1 MAQDG
6 VTELTYTIMV
16 TRLAS
21 DNVQLSSLEINEG
34 VLSPAFEPS
43 IYSYF
48 AEVSHDITAV
58 SITPVVDDK
67 NAKLLIN
74 GQLQASGSPIQISL
88 GAGNTNVQIKVVA
101 EDGIH
106 SSNYMLSIQ
115 REASSN
121 AALEDLILS
130 DGKLSP
136 AFTADQHTYNATVPY
151 SVSQI
156 RVSALTHEPNA
167 TLRING
173 NIVLSGEPT
182 DPIKLKVGSNVI
194 TIEVTAQDGVTMQEY
209 QINITRSK
217 IPTNNSGGGE
227 NKEDDE
233 KLDDLTEVYVDNM
246 NVNRVVN
253 SKITTEN
260 GKSRVLNKVDTTA
273 LKSSLEQVGD
283 SPVIR
288 VQTNQNVEEVTVTL
302 MGDAVK
308 VLESKNALLHIET
321 ANGSYKL
328 PASEISIEQVSEQ
341 FGNSAV
347 EEIEINMTIAK
358 GDTDKLEKLGK
369 VAQQKGFVVQAAP
382 VEFTITAFYD
392 GKQLKVNKF
401 SRFIQREI
409 PIKKN
414 TNSKSMTT
422 AVVIEE
428 DGQLRH
434 VPAYKAVNGDVEV
447 AVIQSITNSTYAV
460 IENFVQFADVK
471 GHWSEI
477 PVNDLASR
485 LIVSGMGPDR
495 FRPTV
500 STTRAE
506 FTAIIVWAL
515 GLATDTQ
522 RTVFKDINPNKWYA
536 GVVTAANDYGIIH
549 GYGDG
554 SF

>member
-1 MAQDG
+1 
-6 VTELTYTIMV
+6 MV

-447 AVIQSITNSTYAV
+447 AVIQSITNSTYTV

>member
-58 SITPVVDDK
+58 SITPVIDDN

-115 REASSN
+115 REACSN

-194 TIEVTAQDGVTMQEY
+194 TIEVVTMQAY
-209 QINITRSK
+209 QINITRSR

-233 KLDDLTEVYVDNM
+233 KLDDLTEVYINDM

-260 GKSRVLNKVDTTA
+260 GKSRVLNKVETTA
-273 LKSSLEQVGD
+273 LKSSLERVGE

-308 VLESKNALLHIET
+308 VLESKKALLHIET

-328 PASEISIEQVSEQ
+328 PASEISIEQLSEQ

-422 AVVIEE
+422 AVIIEE

-434 VPAYKAVNGDVEV
+434 VPTYKAVNGDVEV
-447 AVIQSITNSTYAV
+447 AVIQSITNSTYTV

-471 GHWSEI
+471 GDWSEI

-485 LIVSGMGPDR
+485 LIVSGKGPDR
-495 FRPTV
+495 VRPTA

-506 FTAIIVWAL
+506 FTAIIVRAL

-522 RTVFKDINPNKWYA
+522 RTVFKDNPNKWYA

>member
-1 MAQDG
+1 
-6 VTELTYTIMV
+6 MV

>member
-1 MAQDG
+1 
-6 VTELTYTIMV
+6 MV

-74 GQLQASGSPIQISL
+74 GQLQASGSTIQISL

>member
-1 MAQDG
+1 
-6 VTELTYTIMV
+6 MV

-58 SITPVVDDK
+58 SITPVIDDN

-115 REASSN
+115 REACSN

-194 TIEVTAQDGVTMQEY
+194 TIEVVTMQAY
-209 QINITRSK
+209 QINITRSR

-233 KLDDLTEVYVDNM
+233 KLDDLTEVYINDM

-273 LKSSLEQVGD
+273 LKSSLERVGE

-308 VLESKNALLHIET
+308 VLESKKALLHIET

-328 PASEISIEQVSEQ
+328 PASEISIEQLSEQ

-422 AVVIEE
+422 AVIIEE

-434 VPAYKAVNGDVEV
+434 VPTYKAVNGDVEV
-447 AVIQSITNSTYAV
+447 AVIQSITNSTYTV

-471 GHWSEI
+471 GDWSEI

-485 LIVSGMGPDR
+485 LIVSGKGPDR
-495 FRPTV
+495 VRPTA

-506 FTAIIVWAL
+506 FTAIIVRAL

>member
-447 AVIQSITNSTYAV
+447 AVIQSITNSTYTV